1 MKNKAMII
9 VPMAPIF
16 VNVQKLKL
24 KTIYW
29 NLGAFLMLLESP
41 WQVEFNR
48 ISFTVFR
55 AKL

>member
-1 MKNKAMII
+1 MKNEAMII

-41 WQVEFNR
+41 WQVKFNR